1 VLDLAAAVIR
11 QMPAVELARKPRMAD
26 FARILA
32 AVDAELG
39 TEALARYTRQA
50 TDLAAESLSSDSLA
64 AHIQVMV
71 TEAFTGTSA
80 ALLKLVRPADPA
92 GGEWTPPKDWP
103 KDARAATGRIRR
115 LAPAFRKIGW
125 GVEDLGSENHDKL
138 LHWKISPPAQP
149 EKSGDG
155 PRPSPQDP
163 QDAGTAGVGGGESG
177 TSAPVGQKKN
187 CSHCGDHPAG
197 PGGVL
202 CPACKESLSRRN
214 GPPSSPPPEKDCG
227 DTRQLPQDP
236 HLCPGCGDAEDSI
249 FHATLCTGPGPALR
263 ATASQTGEHL

>member
-1 VLDLAAAVIR
+1 
-11 QMPAVELARKPRMAD
+11 MAD
-26 FARILA
+26 FARVLA
-32 AVDAELG
+32 AVDAEFG
-39 TEALARYTRQA
+39 TEALARYARQA
-50 TDLAAESLSSDSLA
+50 TDLAAESLSSDSFA
-64 AHIQVMV
+64 ARIQVVV
-71 TEAFTGTSA
+71 TKAFTGTSA

-138 LHWKISPPAQP
+138 LHWKISPRAQP
-149 EKSGDG
+149 EKSGDDT
-155 PRPSPQDP
+155 RPSPQAP
-163 QDAGTAGVGGGESG
+163 QDAGAAGVGGGESG
-177 TSAPVGQKKN
+177 TSASAGQEKN
-187 CSHCGDHPAG
+187 CSRCNERPAG

-202 CPACKESLSRRN
+202 CPPCKESLTRRN
-214 GPPSSPPPEKDCG
+214 GPPAPLPPEMALEDP
-227 DTRQLPQDP
+227 RQLP

-249 FHATLCTGPGPALR
+249 FHATLCTGPGPAAQ